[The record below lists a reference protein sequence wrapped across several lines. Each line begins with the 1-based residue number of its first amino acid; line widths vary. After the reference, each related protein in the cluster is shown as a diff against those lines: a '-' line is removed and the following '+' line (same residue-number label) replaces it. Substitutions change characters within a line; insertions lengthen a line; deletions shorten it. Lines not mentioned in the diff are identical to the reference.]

1 MTRFEVSSI
10 KLETMTN
17 NAKPGSHVPR
27 EEFEKQTKSTQL
39 SSLEVTCDDRALF
52 WPEGLTPLPH
62 QLEAVEWAS
71 SRKRS
76 YLALDPG
83 LGKTIV
89 AALLANKTK
98 AHVFYVCPP
107 FLTQNTNAEF
117 DKWTFE
123 KKLFLLPDSMLT
135 KEDTLKKLR
144 LELAGLKG
152 KKKILVIDEAHRFKN
167 GQAQRS
173 DVLFYKIL
181 PLFKEDQVV
190 FMSGTPMPNSRPM
203 ELWPVI
209 QHAAY
214 EVFGMNRFSYGL
226 KYCGGYKDAF
236 GWKFDGFTNKQEFK
250 ARIFRSFMLRQK
262 KELLKLPPKMEGL
275 LTVGDGI
282 PPVVSKVE
290 KKVLEH
296 YSPEDLVE
304 GRIKKLHGVE
314 GDLHV
319 ATYLRLLGEYKLKYS
334 LPYIESLLEE
344 THENLLL
351 FAVHKNTVSGLEKAL
366 KKFKPLVITGDVS
379 KDKRQDLVNEFQSSK
394 ERRVFIGNIQACG
407 VGFTLTKAT
416 RVLFVEFSWV
426 DGDNQQASDRA
437 HRIGQNQS
445 VLVQYVVLKDSF
457 DRTRME
463 VLLKKRGNA
472 I

>member
-1 MTRFEVSSI
+1 MQQNKNMS
-10 KLETMTN
+10 
-17 NAKPGSHVPR
+17 GSHAPR
-27 EEFEKQTKSTQL
+27 EAVEKASKPNQL
-39 SSLEVTCDDRALF
+39 TSPEEACEAGHQQF
-52 WPEGLTPLPH
+52 WPEGLSPLPH
-62 QLEAVEWAS
+62 QLEAVEWALK
-71 SRKRS
+71 RKRT

-89 AALLANKTK
+89 AALIANKTK
-98 AHVFYVCPP
+98 AHIFYVCPP

-117 DKWTFE
+117 EKWTFE

-135 KEDTLKKLR
+135 KESTMQRLR
-144 LELAGLKG
+144 LEIATLDKG
-152 KKKILVIDEAHRFKN
+152 TEKILIIDEAHRFKN

-173 DVLFYKIL
+173 DVLYYGIL
-181 PLFKEDQVV
+181 PLFKDDRIV

-214 EVFGMNRFSYGL
+214 EVFNVNRFSYGL

-250 ARIFRSFMLRQK
+250 AKIFRSFMLRQK
-262 KELLKLPPKMEGL
+262 KDLLKLPPKMEGL
-275 LTVGDGI
+275 LTVGEGI

-290 KKVLEH
+290 KKILEH
-296 YSPEDLVE
+296 YSPEDLIE
-304 GRIKKLHGVE
+304 GRIKKQNGETELH
-314 GDLHV
+314 L
-319 ATYLRLLGEYKLKYS
+319 ATYIRLLGEYKLKYA

-351 FAVHKNTVSGLEKAL
+351 FAIHKGTVAGLESAL
-366 KKFKPLVITGDVS
+366 KKFKPLVITGDVH
-379 KDKRQDLVNEFQSSK
+379 KDKRQELVNQFQSSK
-394 ERRVFIGNIQACG
+394 AHRVFIGNIQACG

-426 DGDNQQASDRA
+426 DGENQQASDRA

>member
-1 MTRFEVSSI
+1 MSTIKHKQMTQMSFDLGSPEEKNLKIKSLDKEPKSS
-10 KLETMTN
+10 N
-17 NAKPGSHVPR
+17 Y
-27 EEFEKQTKSTQL
+27 
-39 SSLEVTCDDRALF
+39 
-52 WPEGLTPLPH
+52 WPEGLKPMKH
-62 QLEAVEWAS
+62 QLEAVEWVL

-89 AALLANKTK
+89 AALVANRTK
-98 AHVFYVCPP
+98 AHIFYVCPP

-123 KKLFLLPDSMLT
+123 KKLFLLPDSMIA
-135 KEDTLKKLR
+135 KKDKLR
-144 LELAGLKG
+144 SFEIEVDLIERK
-152 KKKILVIDEAHRFKN
+152 KEKKILIIDEAHRFKN
-167 GQAQRS
+167 GKAQRS
-173 DVLFYKIL
+173 YALYYSI
-181 PLFKEDQVV
+181 FKKFQNDQVI

-214 EVFGMNRFSYGL
+214 EVFGMNKFSYGL
-226 KYCGGYKDAF
+226 KFCGGYKDTF
-236 GWKFDGFTNKQEFK
+236 GWKFDGFSNKQEFK
-250 ARIFRSFMLRQK
+250 QKIFSKFMLRQK
-262 KELLKLPPKMEGL
+262 KELLDLPPKMEGL
-275 LTVGDGI
+275 LTVGEGM

-290 KKVLEH
+290 KKILEH
-296 YSPEDLVE
+296 YSPEDLIE
-304 GRIKKLHGVE
+304 GRIKQLHGKV
-314 GDLHV
+314 DLHI
-319 ATYLRLLGEYKLKYS
+319 ATYLRLLGEYKLKYV

-344 THENLLL
+344 THENLLI
-351 FAVHKNTVSGLEKAL
+351 FAVHKDTISKLEGHL
-366 KKFKPLVITGDVS
+366 KKYDPLVITGDVH
-379 KDKRQDLVNEFQSSK
+379 KDKRQGLVNEFQTNK
-394 ERRVFIGNIQACG
+394 ARRVFIGNIQACG

-426 DGDNQQASDRA
+426 DGENQQASDRA
-437 HRIGQNQS
+437 HRIGQHQS

>member
-1 MTRFEVSSI
+1 MHKDNMSGPH
-10 KLETMTN
+10 
-17 NAKPGSHVPR
+17 APR
-27 EEFEKQTKSTQL
+27 EAAANTLNKTQR
-39 SSLEVTCDDRALF
+39 SSPEEACAVGHQF
-52 WPEGLTPLPH
+52 WPQGLTPLPH
-62 QLEAVEWAS
+62 QLEAVEWAL
-71 SRKRS
+71 KRRRT

-89 AALLANKTK
+89 AALIANKTK
-98 AHVFYVCPP
+98 AHIFYVCPP

-135 KEDTLKKLR
+135 KEETMRKLR
-144 LELAGLKG
+144 VELACVPKG
-152 KKKILVIDEAHRFKN
+152 TEKILIIDEAHRFKN

-173 DVLFYKIL
+173 DVLYFGIL
-181 PLFKEDQVV
+181 PLFKNDRVI

-203 ELWPVI
+203 ELWPVL
-209 QHAAY
+209 QNAAY
-214 EVFGMNRFSYGL
+214 EVFNINRFSYGL

-250 ARIFRSFMLRQK
+250 TKIFSSFMLRQK
-262 KELLKLPPKMEGL
+262 KDLLNLPPKMEGL
-275 LTVGDGI
+275 LTVGEGI

-290 KKVLEH
+290 KKILEH
-296 YSPEDLVE
+296 YSPEDLIE
-304 GRIKKLHGVE
+304 GKIKKVNGEGELH
-314 GDLHV
+314 L
-319 ATYLRLLGEYKLKYS
+319 ATYLRLLGEYKLKYA

-344 THENLLL
+344 THENLLI
-351 FAVHKNTVSGLEKAL
+351 FAIHKGTVAGLESAL
-366 KKFKPLVITGDVS
+366 KKHQPLVITGDVP
-379 KDKRQDLVNEFQSSK
+379 KDKRQGLVDTFQKDKAS
-394 ERRVFIGNIQACG
+394 RVFIGNIQACG

-426 DGDNQQASDRA
+426 DGENQQASDRA
-437 HRIGQNQS
+437 HRIGQNKS